1 MNFVVAFLAE
11 AQPVIDF
18 YRLVKTDVPSGSMF
32 QNDQHCLLISGLGKD
47 RAATATK
54 LLGQSKAKKN
64 EGWLNLGIAGHG
76 SLAKGDA
83 FIACKIIDDKSEEV
97 FYPPPISHSSLPVSS
112 LCTSSSPVTQYE
124 PGIGYDMEA
133 HSFYREASRFS
144 FRELVQVVKI
154 VSDTPGQPIEKI
166 RPREATEM
174 IASHMNQ
181 LDQVVRQI
189 DQLALE
195 VQPDEQIEKMAQEIL
210 SLQHFSV
217 TRTHQLRELLRHA
230 KMLGVDLD
238 QIKNLVNLSPD
249 AKQALEKIKIQIEP
263 HRKLG

>member
-18 YRLVKTDVPSGSMF
+18 YRLVKTDLSPGSMF

-47 RAATATK
+47 RAASATK
-54 LLGQSKAKKN
+54 LLGQSKAGKN

-83 FIACKIIDDKSEEV
+83 FLAGKIIDDKSEEV
-97 FYPPPISHSSLPVSS
+97 FYPPQICQSSLPVSS

-124 PGIGYDMEA
+124 PGMGYDMEA

-154 VSDTPGQPIEKI
+154 VSDTPSQPIEKI
-166 RPREATEM
+166 RPQKAAEM

-181 LDQVVRQI
+181 LDQLVRQI

-195 VQPDEQIEKMAQEIL
+195 MQPDEQIEKMAKEIL

-217 TRTHQLRELLRHA
+217 TRSHQLRELLRHA

-238 QIKNLVNLSPD
+238 EIKNLVSLSPD

>member
-18 YRLVKTDVPSGSMF
+18 YRLVKTDAPSGSMF

-83 FIACKIIDDKSEEV
+83 FIAGKIVDDKSEEV

-124 PGIGYDMEA
+124 PGMGYDMEA

-154 VSDTPGQPIEKI
+154 VSDTPSHPIEKI
-166 RPREATEM
+166 HPREATEM

-181 LDQVVRQI
+181 LDQLVRQI

-195 VQPDEQIEKMAQEIL
+195 VQPDEQIEKVAQEIL

-217 TRTHQLRELLRHA
+217 TRSHQLRELLRHA

-238 QIKNLVNLSPD
+238 EIKNLVSLSPD
-249 AKQALEKIKIQIEP
+249 AKQALDKIKIQIEP

>member
-1 MNFVVAFLAE
+1 MNFVVAFLTE

-18 YRLVKTDVPSGSMF
+18 YRLVKTDAPSGSLF
-32 QNDQHCLLISGLGKD
+32 QNEQHCLLISGLGKD

-64 EGWLNLGIAGHG
+64 EGLLNLGIAGHG

-83 FIACKIIDDKSEEV
+83 FIAGKIIDDKSEEV
-97 FYPPPISHSSLPVSS
+97 FYPPQISHSSLPVSS

-124 PGIGYDMEA
+124 PGMGYDMEA

-154 VSDTPGQPIEKI
+154 VSDTPSQPIEKI
-166 RPREATEM
+166 HPREATEM

-195 VQPDEQIEKMAQEIL
+195 VQPDAQIEKMAQEFL
-210 SLQHFSV
+210 TVHHFSV
-217 TRTHQLRELLRHA
+217 TRSHQLRELLRHA

-238 QIKNLVNLSPD
+238 EIKKLVSLSPD

>member
-18 YRLVKTDVPSGSMF
+18 YRLVKTDVSSGSIF
-32 QNDQHCLLISGLGKD
+32 QNDQHCLILSGLGKD

-54 LLGQSKAKKN
+54 LLSESKARKN

-83 FIACKIIDDKSEEV
+83 FIAGKIIDDKSEEM
-97 FYPPPISHSSLPVSS
+97 FYPPRICQSTIQVSS
-112 LCTSSSPVTQYE
+112 LCTCSSPETQYE
-124 PGIGYDMEA
+124 PEMGYDMEA
-133 HSFYREASRFS
+133 HSFYRQASRFS
-144 FRELVQVVKI
+144 FRELVQVVKV
-154 VSDTPGQPIEKI
+154 VSDTPSQPIEKI
-166 RPREATEM
+166 RPQEATEM
-174 IASHMNQ
+174 IASYMDQ
-181 LDQVVRQI
+181 LDELVRQI

-195 VQPDEQIEKMAQEIL
+195 VQPDEQIEKVAKGIL
-210 SLQHFSV
+210 SLHHFSV
-217 TRTHQLRELLRHA
+217 TRTHQLLELLRHA

-238 QIKNLVNLSPD
+238 EIKNLVSLSPD
-249 AKQALEKIKIQIEP
+249 GKQALEKIKTRIEP

>member
-1 MNFVVAFLAE
+1 M
-11 AQPVIDF
+11 
-18 YRLVKTDVPSGSMF
+18 
-32 QNDQHCLLISGLGKD
+32 
-47 RAATATK
+47 
-54 LLGQSKAKKN
+54 
-64 EGWLNLGIAGHG
+64 
-76 SLAKGDA
+76 
-83 FIACKIIDDKSEEV
+83 
-97 FYPPPISHSSLPVSS
+97 
-112 LCTSSSPVTQYE
+112 
-124 PGIGYDMEA
+124 GYDMEA

-154 VSDTPGQPIEKI
+154 VSDTPSRPIEKI

-181 LDQVVRQI
+181 LDQLVRQI

-195 VQPDEQIEKMAQEIL
+195 VQPDAQIEKMAQEIL

-217 TRTHQLRELLRHA
+217 TRTHQLRELLRHT

-238 QIKNLVNLSPD
+238 QIKNLVSLSPD
-249 AKQALEKIKIQIEP
+249 AKQALEKIKILIEP

>member
-11 AQPVIDF
+11 ALPVIDF
-18 YRLVKTDVPSGSMF
+18 YRLVKTDLSPGSMF

-47 RAATATK
+47 RAASATK
-54 LLGQSKAKKN
+54 LLGQYQARKN

-83 FIACKIIDDKSEEV
+83 FLAGKIIDDKSEEV
-97 FYPPPISHSSLPVSS
+97 FYPPQICQSSLPVSS

-124 PGIGYDMEA
+124 PEMGYDMEA
-133 HSFYREASRFS
+133 HSFFREASKFS

-154 VSDTPGQPIEKI
+154 VSDTPSQPIEKI
-166 RPREATEM
+166 RPQKATEM
-174 IASHMNQ
+174 ISLHMRDVDE
-181 LDQVVRQI
+181 LVSQI
-189 DQLALE
+189 DQMALE
-195 VQPDEQIEKMAQEIL
+195 LQPDEQIEEITKEIL
-210 SLQHFSV
+210 TIHHFSV

-238 QIKNLVNLSPD
+238 QIKNLVSLSPD
-249 AKQALEKIKIQIEP
+249 AKQALEMIKIQIEP
-263 HRKLG
+263 YRKLG

>member
-18 YRLVKTDVPSGSMF
+18 YRLVKTDVSSGSIF
-32 QNDQHCLLISGLGKD
+32 KNDQHYLIISGLGKD

-54 LLGQSKAKKN
+54 LLGESKARKN

-76 SLAKGDA
+76 SHAKGDA
-83 FIACKIIDDKSEEV
+83 FIAGKIIDDKNEEV
-97 FYPPPISHSSLPVSS
+97 FYPPPICQSALQVSS
-112 LCTSSSPVTQYE
+112 LCTCSSPMTQYE
-124 PGIGYDMEA
+124 PEMGYDMEA
-133 HSFYREASRFS
+133 HSFYREASKFS
-144 FRELVQVVKI
+144 FRELVQVVKV
-154 VSDTPGQPIEKI
+154 VSDTPSQPIEKI
-166 RPREATEM
+166 RPQEATEM

-181 LDQVVRQI
+181 LDRLVRQI

-195 VQPDEQIEKMAQEIL
+195 VQPDEQIEKVVKEIL
-210 SLQHFSV
+210 SLHHFSV
-217 TRTHQLRELLRHA
+217 TRTHQLLELLRHA

-238 QIKNLVNLSPD
+238 EIKNLVSLSPD
-249 AKQALEKIKIQIEP
+249 AKQALEKIKIRIEP

>member
-18 YRLVKTDVPSGSMF
+18 YRLVKTDLSPGSMF

-47 RAATATK
+47 RAASATK
-54 LLGQSKAKKN
+54 LLGQSKAGKN

-83 FIACKIIDDKSEEV
+83 FLAGKIIDDKSEEV
-97 FYPPPISHSSLPVSS
+97 FYPPQICQSSLPVSS

-124 PGIGYDMEA
+124 PEMGYDMEA
-133 HSFYREASRFS
+133 HSFFREASKFS

-154 VSDTPGQPIEKI
+154 VSDTPSQPIEKI
-166 RPREATEM
+166 RPQKATEM
-174 IASHMNQ
+174 ISLHMRDVDE
-181 LDQVVRQI
+181 LVSQI

-195 VQPDEQIEKMAQEIL
+195 VQPDAQIEKMAQEFL
-210 SLQHFSV
+210 TVHHFSV
-217 TRTHQLRELLRHA
+217 TRSHQLRELLRHA

-238 QIKNLVNLSPD
+238 EIKDLVSFSPN
-249 AKQALEKIKIQIEP
+249 AKQAIDKIKTQIEP

>member
-1 MNFVVAFLAE
+1 MNFVVAFIAE

-18 YRLVKTDVPSGSMF
+18 YRLVKTDAPSGSMF

-47 RAATATK
+47 RAVSVTK
-54 LLGQSKAKKN
+54 LLGQSKAGKN

-83 FIACKIIDDKSEEV
+83 FLAGKIIDDKSEEV
-97 FYPPPISHSSLPVSS
+97 FYPTQIYQSSLPVSS

-124 PGIGYDMEA
+124 PGMGYDMEA

-144 FRELVQVVKI
+144 FREFVQVVKI
-154 VSDTPGQPIEKI
+154 VSDTPSHPIEKI
-166 RPREATEM
+166 RPREASEM

-181 LDQVVRQI
+181 LDHLVRQI

-195 VQPDEQIEKMAQEIL
+195 VQPDAQIEKMAQEFL
-210 SLQHFSV
+210 TVHHFSV
-217 TRTHQLRELLRHA
+217 TRSHQLRELLRHA

-238 QIKNLVNLSPD
+238 EIKNLVSLSPN
-249 AKQALEKIKIQIEP
+249 AKQAIDKIKTQIEP

>member
-18 YRLVKTDVPSGSMF
+18 YRLVKTDEPPGSMF

-47 RAATATK
+47 RAATATQ
-54 LLGQSKAKKN
+54 LLGQSKAGKN

-76 SLAKGDA
+76 CLAKGDA
-83 FIACKIIDDKSEEV
+83 FIAGKIIDDKSEKV
-97 FYPPPISHSSLPVSS
+97 FYPPPICQSSLPVSS

-124 PGIGYDMEA
+124 PGMGYDMEA
-133 HSFYREASRFS
+133 HSFYREASKFS

-154 VSDTPGQPIEKI
+154 VSDTPSQPIEKI
-166 RPREATEM
+166 RPQEATD
-174 IASHMNQ
+174 IISLHMEDVDKLVSQ
-181 LDQVVRQI
+181 MDQMAMEI
-189 DQLALE
+189 
-195 VQPDEQIEKMAQEIL
+195 QPDEQIEKMAKEIL
-210 SLQHFSV
+210 SIHHFSV
-217 TRTHQLRELLRHA
+217 TRAHQLHELLRHA

-238 QIKNLVNLSPD
+238 QIKDLVSLSPD
-249 AKQALEKIKIQIEP
+249 AKQALKKISIQIEP

>member
-18 YRLVKTDVPSGSMF
+18 YRLVQTDVSSGSIF
-32 QNDQHCLLISGLGKD
+32 QNDQHCLIISGLGKD

-54 LLGQSKAKKN
+54 QLGKSKARKN

-83 FIACKIIDDKSEEV
+83 FIAGKIIDDENEEV
-97 FYPPPISHSSLPVSS
+97 FYPPPICQSALQVSS
-112 LCTSSSPVTQYE
+112 LCTCSSPVTQYD
-124 PGIGYDMEA
+124 PQVGYDMEA

-144 FRELVQVVKI
+144 FRELVQVVKV
-154 VSDTPGQPIEKI
+154 VSDTPSQPIEKI
-166 RPREATEM
+166 RPQEATEM

-181 LDQVVRQI
+181 LDELVRQI

-195 VQPDEQIEKMAQEIL
+195 VQPDEQIEKVAKGIL
-210 SLQHFSV
+210 SLHHFSI
-217 TRTHQLRELLRHA
+217 TRAHQLLELLRHA
-230 KMLGVDLD
+230 KMIGVDLD
-238 QIKNLVNLSPD
+238 EIKNLASLTPD
-249 AKQALEKIKIQIEP
+249 AKQALEKIKIRIEP
-263 HRKLG
+263 NRKLG

>member
-11 AQPVIDF
+11 AKQVIDF
-18 YRLVKTDVPSGSMF
+18 YRLVKTDVPSGAMF

-83 FIACKIIDDKSEEV
+83 FIAGKIIDDKSEEV

-124 PGIGYDMEA
+124 PGMGYDMEA

-154 VSDTPGQPIEKI
+154 VSDTPSQPIEKI

-181 LDQVVRQI
+181 LDQLVRQI

-195 VQPDEQIEKMAQEIL
+195 VQPDEQIEKMTKEIL
-210 SLQHFSV
+210 TVHHFSV
-217 TRTHQLRELLRHA
+217 TRSHQLRELLRHA

-238 QIKNLVNLSPD
+238 QIKNLVSLSPD